1 MLTFSR
7 QQHLIGQ
14 STIVAVIIA
23 NTILWQNPIVGLI
36 FGTTYLWLNSKKLSD
51 ILFANVHQGLKNIL
65 GLLIIMAYISL
76 AYTLCYHVYKI
87 SIWLFFSL
95 LILLPLIIE
104 LASKRTRTKHYF
116 LDNINLPDLK
126 LNTLRKS
133 LWLIISIGLDVL
145 LCVYLFKKASTGL
158 IRSPWEILSY
168 KFWILLISSNLSLAW
183 SIISRRANKNIFW
196 ISLHFLLLSSIAI
209 ILYRLGYGY
218 DSFIHLASLDIIDQT
233 GTIAPRLWLYMGQ
246 YGLSL
251 FLQQLWQISLAQT
264 NQILLPLLFSI
275 LWPTSLYYGLRYGL
289 GWSFRISYLS
299 VLLSLF
305 IGFGFAIM
313 TTPQGLAFLLTA
325 VVIFLLPELTKNNL
339 KPWLIFIIALMTL
352 SIHPLGGIALTYLAV
367 ILFLQNLHFKKRWLK
382 NLIFYPTYLLS
393 ALSLPIFLAAYQIF
407 NKIPAK
413 SILNSLDQKEFNLP
427 KIYWRETFNFPF
439 DFLHNIG
446 QNQNLIYA
454 ILVITGL
461 ILIFKN
467 HKQFLFRKNIIF
479 ILLLASNYL
488 LTKLLI
494 NFNLQIAY
502 QKDDYPNRLLFL
514 LAIACLPIFL
524 TNFYYLFKPSLKKQL
539 QLLPSLF
546 IVILSASLLSI
557 SIYFSY
563 PIYDKA
569 KDSHSANVTSADLKT
584 VQAIEDDA
592 SGQDYIVLA
601 NQMLGAAAIHEFG
614 FAHYYNDNFY
624 YSMPLGTNNIYQEFL
639 SMIENE
645 PSRETANKA
654 MDKAQVKLLYFV
666 VHKYWHTANKSTAIA
681 SNTADRYFSID
692 NGLTYVFVYNR

>member
-36 FGTTYLWLNSKKLSD
+36 FGTAYLWLNSKKLSD
-51 ILFANVHQGLKNIL
+51 ILFTHVHQGLKNIL

-87 SIWLFFSL
+87 SIWLFFTL

-104 LASKRTRTKHYF
+104 IASKRTRTKHYF
-116 LDNINLPDLK
+116 LDNTKLSDLK

-183 SIISRRANKNIFW
+183 SIVSRRANKNIFW

-352 SIHPLGGIALTYLAV
+352 SIHPLGGIALTYLSV

-393 ALSLPIFLAAYQIF
+393 ALSLPLFLAAYQIF
-407 NKIPAK
+407 NKVPAK
-413 SILNSLDQKEFNLP
+413 SILNSLEQNEFNLP

-488 LTKLLI
+488 LTKLLV

-514 LAIACLPIFL
+514 LALACLPIFL

-539 QLLPSLF
+539 QLLPNLF
-546 IVILSASLLSI
+546 IVILSSSLLSI

-569 KDSHSANVTSADLKT
+569 KDSHSANVTSTDLKT

-639 SMIENE
+639 SMIEND

-681 SNTADRYFSID
+681 SNTAYRYFSID